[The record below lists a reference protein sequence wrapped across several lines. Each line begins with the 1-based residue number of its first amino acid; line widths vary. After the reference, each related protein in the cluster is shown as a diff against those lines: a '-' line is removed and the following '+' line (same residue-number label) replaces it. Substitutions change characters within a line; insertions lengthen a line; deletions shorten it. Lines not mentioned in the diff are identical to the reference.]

1 MYNKATSVII
11 FLTISFSI
19 LIKRNIL
26 MWITDIKK
34 RFYLQVDDALD
45 WLIKYPVIFS
55 KPVPCIRSMHFCSLC
70 TFDISFKTTKKKEKK
85 NRYSSKIAFLSWLWD
100 LKNILHSLLALTM
113 STFVYLTSS
122 RKRRKMQGHL
132 LY

>member
-1 MYNKATSVII
+1 MYQINAFFFHCVHLI
-11 FLTISFSI
+11 FHL
-19 LIKRNIL
+19 K
-26 MWITDIKK
+26 
-34 RFYLQVDDALD
+34 QQQQ
-45 WLIKYPVIFS
+45 
-55 KPVPCIRSMHFCSLC
+55 
-70 TFDISFKTTKKKEKK
+70 KKEKK
-85 NRYSSKIAFLSWLWD
+85 RYSSKIAFLSWLWD

>member
-70 TFDISFKTTKKKEKK
+70 TFDISFKTTTKKEKK
-85 NRYSSKIAFLSWLWD
+85 RYSSKIAFLSWLWD